1 MWSPRRDM
9 LLEGD
14 IFFTNDMGDTKLIDE
29 KRSGLI
35 PDK

>member
-1 MWSPRRDM
+1 M
-9 LLEGD
+9 LFEGD
-14 IFFTNDMGDTKLIDE
+14 NFFTNDMGDTKLIDE